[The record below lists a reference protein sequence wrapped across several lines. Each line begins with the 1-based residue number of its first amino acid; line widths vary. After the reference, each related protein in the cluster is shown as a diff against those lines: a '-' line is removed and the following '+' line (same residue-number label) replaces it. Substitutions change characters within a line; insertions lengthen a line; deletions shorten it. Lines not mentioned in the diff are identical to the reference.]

1 MKKKIMLGIAMIMLL
16 SYGCGSMEAKV
27 RDLEFVVVTTDQ
39 IPAALSEAINERKEE
54 VFKISYKDGEFLY
67 IAMGYG
73 RQATG
78 GYSVSVGELYLTENA
93 VYFDTTLLGPDPGE
107 PTASGESFPYIV
119 IKTEQVDKPVVFE

>member
-1 MKKKIMLGIAMIMLL
+1 MKKKMMLGIVMITLL
-16 SYGCGSMEAKV
+16 VYGCGSTEAKV
-27 RDLEFVVVTTDQ
+27 KNLELVVLTDDQ
-39 IPAALSEAINERKEE
+39 IPEVLSEAINERKEE

-67 IAMGYG
+67 ISMGYG

-93 VYFDTTLLGPDPGE
+93 VYFDTTLLGPAPGE
-107 PTASGESFPYIV
+107 PAASGESYPYIV